1 MLEDEPGRT
10 EVIVAGTGQSFGC
23 GRDELILD
31 AGLAAG
37 LPLPHNCRG
46 GACGTCKSEVLEGE
60 VDHGWVMSFAIS
72 EEEKAAGKCLICQSK
87 PLSDR
92 LVIQPDNAMA
102 SPEEAPPAPIEAT
115 STVLAAEPV
124 TPSIR
129 RLVIALPPSVRFRYR
144 AGQHVEIRTEG
155 VGKPRTYSIATAP
168 DEQGEP
174 PDGLLEFFIRRHEA
188 GKASGWLHGDGR
200 LGTPVAIHG
209 PYGNFHL
216 PRTADGPVLC
226 LAGGSGLAPILS
238 IARRAL
244 ASSFAHP
251 MTLVLSVRDRS
262 EVFALDALHRLSRR
276 HAGFSHVVTL
286 SRAVDVAPATG
297 WRQGRIPAWLDQA
310 FPDLGR
316 HWVLAAGAPGFV
328 DTCVEKA
335 RALGALPERILTD
348 SFTDTVA

>member
-1 MLEDEPGRT
+1 MLEDASGRT
-10 EVIVAGTGQSFGC
+10 EVVVDGTGQSFGC
-23 GRDELILD
+23 GRDELVLD

-37 LPLPHNCRG
+37 IPLPHNCRG
-46 GACGTCKSEVLEGE
+46 GACGTCKSQVLEGE

-72 EEEKAAGKCLICQSK
+72 EEEKAAGKCLICQSR

-92 LVIQPDNAMA
+92 LVIRPDHAMV

-115 STVLAAEPV
+115 GVVVAAEPV
-124 TPSIR
+124 TLSIR
-129 RLVIALPPSVRFRYR
+129 RLVIALPPGVRFRFR

-168 DEQGEP
+168 DAQGEP
-174 PDGLLEFFIRRHEA
+174 PDGLLEFFISRHEG

-200 LGTPVAIHG
+200 LGSPVTIHG

-244 ASSFAHP
+244 AAGFAHP
-251 MTLVLSVRDRS
+251 VTLVLSVRDRS
-262 EVFALDALHRLSRR
+262 EIFAIDALHALARR
-276 HAGFSHVVTL
+276 HANFSYLVTL
-286 SRAVDVAPATG
+286 SRAEQVDPATG
-297 WRQGRIPAWLDQA
+297 WRQGRIPAWLDQD
-310 FPDLGR
+310 FPDLGG
-316 HWVLAAGAPGFV
+316 HWVLGAGAPGFV
-328 DTCVEKA
+328 DACVDKA
-335 RALGALPERILTD
+335 RSLGASAERTLTD
-348 SFTDTVA
+348 SFTDTGA